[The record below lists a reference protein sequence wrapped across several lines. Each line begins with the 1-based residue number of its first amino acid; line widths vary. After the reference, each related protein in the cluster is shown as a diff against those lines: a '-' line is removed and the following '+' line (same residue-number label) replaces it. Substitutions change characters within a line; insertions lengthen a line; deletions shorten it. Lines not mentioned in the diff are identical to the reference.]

1 MSTMSVNQAQI
12 DFWNGPTGQKWA
24 KHQTDM
30 DRNLA
35 EIAVASLA
43 LADARPGER
52 VLDIGCGNG
61 STTLMLA
68 EAVGPTGDVT
78 GVDISQPMLA
88 IARTRVQASNI
99 RFIEADAATHP
110 FATDR
115 DLIFSRFGVMF
126 FVEPVAAFA
135 NIRKAANT
143 GGRLAFIA
151 WRKVEENEWAMR
163 PYLAALPF
171 LPEQKEAGF
180 GQDAARALPVGEGKR
195 SRRIGIHRFLF
206 RQERQCRQIGPH
218 RPFILLDLA
227 PADEGETSAWGGG
240 FADIGESGNRFDKEH
255 HTEAGKNQVAIRRKG
270 MGGSIAFDETD
281 IGRVD
286 AALRH
291 RQHGLGDI
299 HAYHIAGWPHRLGQ
313 RQAGRTIAA
322 ADIQHAL
329 TGTRVRERQTRH
341 GDIRHIAVHVGLV
354 LGPFLAGRAV
364 PEIDLGLVHAHGAH
378 FLATIS

>member
-1 MSTMSVNQAQI
+1 
-12 DFWNGPTGQKWA
+12 
-24 KHQTDM
+24 M

-35 EIAVASLA
+35 DIAVASLA

-171 LPEQKEAGF
+171 LPEQKEADPNAPGPFAFADRERTRGILAEAGF
-180 GQDAARALPVGEGKR
+180 RDITIEPFDGHMRLGASPEHAALLLTSLMGPASRAL
-195 SRRIGIHRFLF
+195 
-206 RQERQCRQIGPH
+206 
-218 RPFILLDLA
+218 
-227 PADEGETSAWGGG
+227 
-240 FADIGESGNRFDKEH
+240 
-255 HTEAGKNQVAIRRKG
+255 KNVD
-270 MGGSIAFDETD
+270 DET
-281 IGRVD
+281 RAKARD
-286 AALRH
+286 A
-291 RQHGLGDI
+291 
-299 HAYHIAGWPHRLGQ
+299 IAKDM
-313 RQAGRTIAA
+313 AA
-322 ADIQHAL
+322 FQGSA
-329 TGTRVRERQTRH
+329 
-341 GDIRHIAVHVGLV
+341 
-354 LGPFLAGRAV
+354 
-364 PEIDLGLVHAHGAH
+364 PEIAPGTACWLVSAKA
-378 FLATIS
+378 

>member
-35 EIAVASLA
+35 DIAVASLA

-171 LPEQKEAGF
+171 LPEQKEADPNAPGPFAFAHRERTRGILAEAGF
-180 GQDAARALPVGEGKR
+180 RDIAIEPFDGHMRLGASPEHAALLLTSLMGPASRAL
-195 SRRIGIHRFLF
+195 
-206 RQERQCRQIGPH
+206 
-218 RPFILLDLA
+218 
-227 PADEGETSAWGGG
+227 
-240 FADIGESGNRFDKEH
+240 
-255 HTEAGKNQVAIRRKG
+255 KNVD
-270 MGGSIAFDETD
+270 DET
-281 IGRVD
+281 RAKARD
-286 AALRH
+286 A
-291 RQHGLGDI
+291 
-299 HAYHIAGWPHRLGQ
+299 IAKDM
-313 RQAGRTIAA
+313 AA
-322 ADIQHAL
+322 FQGSA
-329 TGTRVRERQTRH
+329 
-341 GDIRHIAVHVGLV
+341 
-354 LGPFLAGRAV
+354 
-364 PEIDLGLVHAHGAH
+364 PEIAPGTACWLVSAKA
-378 FLATIS
+378 

>member
-1 MSTMSVNQAQI
+1 MSTMSVNEAQI

-35 EIAVASLA
+35 DIAVASLA

-171 LPEQKEAGF
+171 LPEQKEADPNAPGPFAFADRERTRGILAEAGF
-180 GQDAARALPVGEGKR
+180 RDITIEPFDGHMRLGASPEHAALLLTSLMGPASRALKNVDDETRAKARDAIAKDMAAFQGSAPE
-195 SRRIGIHRFLF
+195 I
-206 RQERQCRQIGPH
+206 
-218 RPFILLDLA
+218 A
-227 PADEGETSAWGGG
+227 PATACWLVSA
-240 FADIGESGNRFDKEH
+240 RC
-255 HTEAGKNQVAIRRKG
+255 
-270 MGGSIAFDETD
+270 
-281 IGRVD
+281 
-286 AALRH
+286 
-291 RQHGLGDI
+291 
-299 HAYHIAGWPHRLGQ
+299 
-313 RQAGRTIAA
+313 
-322 ADIQHAL
+322 
-329 TGTRVRERQTRH
+329 
-341 GDIRHIAVHVGLV
+341 
-354 LGPFLAGRAV
+354 
-364 PEIDLGLVHAHGAH
+364 
-378 FLATIS
+378 

>member
-35 EIAVASLA
+35 DIAVASLA

-171 LPEQKEAGF
+171 LPEQKEADPNAPGPFAFADRERTRGILAEAGF
-180 GQDAARALPVGEGKR
+180 RDITIEPFDGHMRLGASPEHAALLLTSLMGPASRAL
-195 SRRIGIHRFLF
+195 
-206 RQERQCRQIGPH
+206 
-218 RPFILLDLA
+218 
-227 PADEGETSAWGGG
+227 
-240 FADIGESGNRFDKEH
+240 
-255 HTEAGKNQVAIRRKG
+255 KNVD
-270 MGGSIAFDETD
+270 DET
-281 IGRVD
+281 RAKARD
-286 AALRH
+286 AIAKDMAAF
-291 RQHGLGDI
+291 HGS
-299 HAYHIAGWPHRLGQ
+299 A
-313 RQAGRTIAA
+313 
-322 ADIQHAL
+322 
-329 TGTRVRERQTRH
+329 
-341 GDIRHIAVHVGLV
+341 
-354 LGPFLAGRAV
+354 
-364 PEIDLGLVHAHGAH
+364 PEIAPGTACWLVSAKA
-378 FLATIS
+378 